1 MLAAVARAV
10 DNDGDDDASARAL
23 RRTLAAASPTRLAKT
38 VSAAAVDVLGTTFAR
53 FSRGAGPAGRVVVV
67 SGLAVSATSAH
78 VATLLEPHGA
88 VEACALIAGGGAAC
102 VRFAAAE
109 AANRAVVAGATE
121 ASGTRVAITHLVAAL
136 PPPPRP
142 PPGAANSSGGTAMP
156 AAPAEAGG
164 GSGEAAARAAGAA
177 GGGTTAAGGWAPQ
190 ARPTTVVCRWV
201 VPDFETARR
210 SDAAR
215 AHKGMYH
222 DAGFV
227 DAAGNRWLL
236 YYFLDGT
243 VQTMPG
249 TFHSTSRFATP
260 LRSRSA
266 GRNTR
271 RALRRPHMRPR
282 LYQLLRCR
290 RRRFTMSVD
299 HASGD
304 ASRGYAKWAT
314 QVFRAAPPPA
324 VQDWGWPKFAAH
336 TELRARDLIG
346 TDGALR
352 VRATVTVSVSSTDI
366 ARSDADACLLAAARF
381 RYRVRAAPHGASTS
395 STSNFS
401 SLLGGMRPS
410 PMFWAP

>member
-1 MLAAVARAV
+1 MTPASLTRRAT
-10 DNDGDDDASARAL
+10 DGFC
-23 RRTLAAASPTRLAKT
+23 
-38 VSAAAVDVLGTTFAR
+38 TTF
-53 FSRGAGPAGRVVVV
+53 S
-67 SGLAVSATSAH
+67 T
-78 VATLLEPHGA
+78 
-88 VEACALIAGGGAAC
+88 
-102 VRFAAAE
+102 
-109 AANRAVVAGATE
+109 
-121 ASGTRVAITHLVAAL
+121 
-136 PPPPRP
+136 
-142 PPGAANSSGGTAMP
+142 
-156 AAPAEAGG
+156 
-164 GSGEAAARAAGAA
+164 
-177 GGGTTAAGGWAPQ
+177 
-190 ARPTTVVCRWV
+190 
-201 VPDFETARR
+201 
-210 SDAAR
+210 
-215 AHKGMYH
+215 
-222 DAGFV
+222 
-227 DAAGNRWLL
+227 
-236 YYFLDGT
+236 GT

-260 LRSRSA
+260 PRSRSA

-366 ARSDADACLLAAARF
+366 ARSDADACLLAAARTGAADAV
-381 RYRVRAAPHGASTS
+381 RRCLRAGADAAHRDVAAGSARTPLHLACARGHRRPRRISRARVD
-395 STSNFS
+395 
-401 SLLGGMRPS
+401 GGDRR
-410 PMFWAP
+410 

>member
-1 MLAAVARAV
+1 
-10 DNDGDDDASARAL
+10 
-23 RRTLAAASPTRLAKT
+23 
-38 VSAAAVDVLGTTFAR
+38 
-53 FSRGAGPAGRVVVV
+53 
-67 SGLAVSATSAH
+67 
-78 VATLLEPHGA
+78 
-88 VEACALIAGGGAAC
+88 
-102 VRFAAAE
+102 
-109 AANRAVVAGATE
+109 
-121 ASGTRVAITHLVAAL
+121 
-136 PPPPRP
+136 
-142 PPGAANSSGGTAMP
+142 
-156 AAPAEAGG
+156 
-164 GSGEAAARAAGAA
+164 
-177 GGGTTAAGGWAPQ
+177 
-190 ARPTTVVCRWV
+190 
-201 VPDFETARR
+201 
-210 SDAAR
+210 
-215 AHKGMYH
+215 
-222 DAGFV
+222 
-227 DAAGNRWLL
+227 
-236 YYFLDGT
+236 
-243 VQTMPG
+243 MPG

-366 ARSDADACLLAAARF
+366 ARSDADACLLAAARTGAADAV
-381 RYRVRAAPHGASTS
+381 RRCLRAGADAAHRDVAAGSARTPLHLACARGHRADADTAAAAIVPVLAAASADIDAEDAHGETALHLAVRTPALNAKHSCLTRAHTRCERRAARRRSELARVSLIFACHAPAKKRGEAESCASGTNTNARRS
-395 STSNFS
+395 PRAHRVQHARCFALVRTLQDPSAARRHVRTRSRLPQAPAAL
-401 SLLGGMRPS
+401 SLR
-410 PMFWAP
+410 AR

>member
-1 MLAAVARAV
+1 MTPASLTRRAT
-10 DNDGDDDASARAL
+10 DGFC
-23 RRTLAAASPTRLAKT
+23 
-38 VSAAAVDVLGTTFAR
+38 TTF
-53 FSRGAGPAGRVVVV
+53 
-67 SGLAVSATSAH
+67 LT
-78 VATLLEPHGA
+78 
-88 VEACALIAGGGAAC
+88 
-102 VRFAAAE
+102 
-109 AANRAVVAGATE
+109 
-121 ASGTRVAITHLVAAL
+121 
-136 PPPPRP
+136 
-142 PPGAANSSGGTAMP
+142 
-156 AAPAEAGG
+156 
-164 GSGEAAARAAGAA
+164 
-177 GGGTTAAGGWAPQ
+177 
-190 ARPTTVVCRWV
+190 
-201 VPDFETARR
+201 
-210 SDAAR
+210 
-215 AHKGMYH
+215 
-222 DAGFV
+222 
-227 DAAGNRWLL
+227 
-236 YYFLDGT
+236 GT

-366 ARSDADACLLAAARF
+366 ARSDADACLLAAARTGAADAV
-381 RYRVRAAPHGASTS
+381 RRCLRAGADAAHRDVAAGSARTPLHLACARGHRADADTAAAAIVPVLAAAGADIDAEDAHGETALHLAVRTPALNAKHSCLTRAHTRCERRVAS
-395 STSNFS
+395 
-401 SLLGGMRPS
+401 R
-410 PMFWAP
+410 